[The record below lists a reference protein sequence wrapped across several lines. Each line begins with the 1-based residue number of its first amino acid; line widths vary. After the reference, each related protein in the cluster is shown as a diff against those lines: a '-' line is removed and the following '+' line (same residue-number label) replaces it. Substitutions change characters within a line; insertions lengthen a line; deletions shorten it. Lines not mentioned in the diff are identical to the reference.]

1 MDARSDGCNV
11 SAPIAD
17 WIEGLTRS
25 VSSRLVATENDLTSG
40 DGDVVA
46 RRRRASLRAFEKH
59 LPPRFQW
66 SRLDHPD
73 FRRRV
78 ALSTI
83 PLQPPDAM
91 RVLLF
96 GPSRA
101 GKTTL
106 AVALLRALLESKVAA
121 HPFASDDDVKAVA
134 RHCRFVPAR
143 RLGVAGTVPRDPL
156 EIRRAMHATVLRLD
170 DHRQEADNKSTPV
183 PAIIGERHDEERVT
197 WITTE
202 LSPIQIADRYGEGI
216 ARRICEKAFVLRFV
230 RS

>member
-1 MDARSDGCNV
+1 M
-11 SAPIAD
+11 SAPIAG
-17 WIEGLTRS
+17 WIEELTRS

-46 RRRRASLRAFEKH
+46 RRRRDSLRAFEKH
-59 LPPRFQW
+59 LPPRFKW

-73 FRRRV
+73 FRGRV

-83 PLQPPDAM
+83 PREPPDAM
-91 RVLLF
+91 RVLFF
-96 GPSRA
+96 GRSRG

-106 AVALLRALLESKVAA
+106 AVALLRALLEAKVAA
-121 HPFASDDDVKAVA
+121 HPFASEDDVKAIA
-134 RHCRFVPAR
+134 RQCRFVPAR
-143 RLGVAGTVPRDPL
+143 RLGFAATVPGDPL
-156 EIRRAMHATVLRLD
+156 EIRRAMLAPVLLLD
-170 DHRQEADNKSTPV
+170 DLGKDADIKSNPV

-202 LSPIQIADRYGEGI
+202 LSPIQIAERYGEGI

>member
-1 MDARSDGCNV
+1 M
-11 SAPIAD
+11 SAPVAG
-17 WIEGLTRS
+17 WIEELTRT
-25 VSSRLVATENDLTSG
+25 VSSRLVATENDLTCS

-46 RRRRASLRAFEKH
+46 RRRRESLRAFEKH

-78 ALSTI
+78 ALLTI
-83 PLQPPDAM
+83 PREPPEAM
-91 RVLLF
+91 RALFF
-96 GPSRA
+96 GPSSA

-106 AVALLRALLESKVAA
+106 AVALLRALLEAEVAA
-121 HPFASDDDVKAVA
+121 HPFASDDDIDAVA
-134 RHCRFVPAR
+134 RQCRFVPAR
-143 RLGVAGTVPRDPL
+143 RLGFAATVPGDPL
-156 EIRRAMHATVLRLD
+156 EIRRAMRAPVLLLD
-170 DHRQEADNKSTPV
+170 DLGKDADIKSNPV
-183 PAIIGERHDEERVT
+183 PAIIGERHDEVRVT

-202 LSPIQIADRYGEGI
+202 LSPMQIAERYGEGI